1 MFGRRRKHELE
12 DEEALEDVRRFVP
25 ASVKAPEL
33 QRFAQ
38 PDLEPDDVGED
49 VDLEFLARLTDATDN
64 DAPREPAPYRVP
76 ATPSRVAD
84 DLGAFR
90 EVRMAEVEPG
100 LSEKLRVPHVDLDEL
115 LDDLSTTAAA
125 LRRRKAA

>member
-1 MFGRRRKHELE
+1 MFGRRRKHEIE
-12 DEEALEDVRRFVP
+12 DEEALQDVRRFVP
-25 ASVKAPEL
+25 ASVKAPEM

-38 PDLEPDDVGED
+38 PDLEPDDGD
-49 VDLEFLARLTDATDN
+49 DGDLEFLARLTDATDD
-64 DAPREPAPYRVP
+64 DAPQEPTPYRVP

-115 LDDLSTTAAA
+115 LDDLSTTVAAF
-125 LRRRKAA
+125 RRRKAA